1 MGRIDFFLGVFLL
14 VLLFPVRAPGIPF
27 SSVVLEMSTFALTGQ
42 VFSDGSNDR
51 IPNASVALCDDGGN
65 PLEQGLVT
73 DSGEFA
79 FQGLRP
85 GHYILRVSAAG
96 FQSAE
101 LHVDLSFSSE
111 RGLSVYLKPVHPI
124 PVPSPGSDTIS
135 AHELSIPQSA
145 RDLFARGKKELYTDK
160 NPLAAL
166 REFQA
171 ATKQSP
177 NYFEAYYQ
185 SGMAYLALQNPS
197 DAEKQFRKSVDL
209 SQKKYADADI
219 ALGTLLL
226 HRNESAEGETLLRR
240 GLAANPGSWPGQFEL
255 GELELSRGRLEPALA
270 AAEAAAQLAPQQ
282 PVVYRLLAAIHLRQK
297 DYSALITALDSYIQL
312 DPDSPAGI
320 RAKEL
325 RTQAEEQLTNSPKL
339 AVK

>member
-1 MGRIDFFLGVFLL
+1 MGRIDFFLGVFLM
-14 VLLFPVRAPGIPF
+14 VLFFPVRAPGFLF
-27 SSVVLEMSTFALTGQ
+27 SSVALEMSTFALTGA

-51 IPNASVALCDDGGN
+51 IPNAGVALCDDGGN
-65 PLEQGLVT
+65 PLQQGPVT

-101 LHVDLSFSSE
+101 LHVDLSFTSE
-111 RGLSVYLKPVHPI
+111 RGLSVYLKPVRPI
-124 PVPSPGSDTIS
+124 PVPSPASDTIS

-145 RDLFARGKKELYTDK
+145 HDLLTKGKKELYTDK
-160 NPLAAL
+160 NPPAAL

-171 ATKQSP
+171 ATKLSP

-185 SGMAYLALQNPS
+185 TGMAYLALQNPS

-209 SQKKYADADI
+209 SRNKYADADI

-226 HRNESAEGETLLRR
+226 HRNESAEGETLLRQ
-240 GLAANPGSWPGQFEL
+240 GLAANPGSWPGQFAL
-255 GELELSRGRLEPALA
+255 GELELSRDRLEPALA
-270 AAEAAAQLAPQQ
+270 AAETAARLAPQQ
-282 PVVYRLLAAIHLRQK
+282 PVVYRLLAVIHLRQK
-297 DYSALITALDSYIQL
+297 NYSALITALDSYIQL
-312 DPDSPAGI
+312 DPDSPTGI

-325 RTQAEEQLTNSPKL
+325 RAQAEKQLTNSPKV